1 MINGLKVYDAVI
13 DDRYDGVYAISLVES
28 PAVESNF
35 QLFEKSDNKKQV
47 LFAVENEEK
56 HDVLGVVLRADYP
69 IYRNDNGY
77 EYYLNFTA
85 ESIKQFA
92 EQILQSG
99 SFKWIDLNHDEYYD
113 VEGVKMREMFIKD
126 SSKGIAPKGFE
137 DIADGSLFALFH
149 IDSMELWEKIKSGEF
164 NGFSVEAYLTAN
176 PQDFDNQINK
186 NENMSKLE
194 NVKELVTKFFSAL
207 NEALS
212 EEEVEE
218 QPEET
223 TEEEVA
229 EETAEEE
236 EEQPADTNDEE
247 ETEETIEFIP
257 DDEETEEIEEEQSED
272 TDEDFE
278 ARIAELQKQIE
289 ALTNTNEELSSQ
301 NTQLSSQ
308 IEELK
313 KTAPSLTELSKN
325 EVNTETRKTGTM
337 LDYLAAIKR

>member
-212 EEEVEE
+212 EEEVAQSAPSNEIA
-218 QPEET
+218 T
-223 TEEEVA
+223 

-257 DDEETEEIEEEQSED
+257 DEETEEIEEEQSED

-278 ARIAELQKQIE
+278 ARIAELQSQIE
-289 ALTNTNEELSSQ
+289 ELTNT

-337 LDYLAAIKR
+337 LDYLAQIKR

>member
-212 EEEVEE
+212 EEEIEETVEE

-278 ARIAELQKQIE
+278 ARIAELQSQIE
-289 ALTNTNEELSSQ
+289 ALTNTNEE
-301 NTQLSSQ
+301 LSSQ

-325 EVNTETRKTGTM
+325 EVNSETRKTGTM
-337 LDYLAAIKR
+337 LDYLAQIKR